1 MAQDCQPASAT
12 HLNRMDSA
20 FQVVAITDQ
29 PGANGESEAQVFA
42 VRTRTS
48 DEALALAKERLPATW
63 TLSVTPGFF
72 YAPAVVEGH
81 AIGMNDMARMW

>member
-1 MAQDCQPASAT
+1 MT
-12 HLNRMDSA
+12 HFDAMDSA
-20 FQVVAITDQ
+20 YQVVAITDQ
-29 PGANGESEAQVFA
+29 PGTNGEPEAQIFA

-63 TLSVTPGFF
+63 TISVTPGFF

-81 AIGMNDMARMW
+81 ALGMDDMTRML